1 MEWFFAFGGTILKCL
16 SLFIKWP
23 IKRLRVVK
31 QQKKEAERDVT
42 VWFEKYKDSLKQQ
55 LKKETDNKKR
65 QALEDELKQLDAGE
79 RAYYKEMLER
89 TLERSGLPT
98 YGELVA
104 KIGDEPILEP
114 DNKAKLIEAVSRL
127 DILPPP
133 PTADDFMASGSAK
146 YALERYEEAL
156 ADLNQALNLIP
167 DHPEIL
173 NNRGVTYDRLN
184 RYDEALADY
193 NRSLELRPDD
203 PATLS
208 NRGLT
213 YYNLKRYGEA
223 LADYNRSLEL
233 RPDDPATLNNR
244 GVIYLRMERYVEAPA
259 DFNRILQLKPDE
271 PLAVYNMACFF
282 SLTGKPNNAISHLE
296 KAIGLDEKYRQK
308 AATDSDFD
316 NIRDDPR
323 FKKLIK
329 GN

>member
-16 SLFIKWP
+16 SLPIKWP
-23 IKRLRVVK
+23 IERLRLIK
-31 QQKKEAERDVT
+31 QEKKEAEREVT
-42 VWFEKYKDSLKQQ
+42 LWFEKYKNSLKQQ
-55 LKKETDNKKR
+55 LDKETNSEKR
-65 QALEDELKQLDAGE
+65 QALEDDLKQLDAGE
-79 RAYYKEMLER
+79 RGYYREMLER
-89 TLERSGLPT
+89 TLERSGISA

-104 KIGDEPILEP
+104 KGELILEP

-156 ADLNQALNLIP
+156 ADLNQALNLRP
-167 DHPEIL
+167 DHPDTL
-173 NNRGVTYDRLN
+173 NDRGVTYHNLD

-193 NRSLELRPDD
+193 NRSLELRPDHPD
-203 PATLS
+203 TLS

-244 GVIYLRMERYVEAPA
+244 GVIYLRMERYVEAHA
-259 DFNRILQLKPDE
+259 DFNRTLQLKPDK
-271 PLAVYNMACFF
+271 PLAVYNMACLF
-282 SLTGKPNNAISHLE
+282 SLTDKPNDAIYHLE
-296 KAIGLDEKYRQK
+296 KAIALDKVSLQK
-308 AATDSDFD
+308 AITDSDFD

-329 GN
+329 GD